1 MCTVSFIPSRNQY
14 FFTSSRDEHAGRPLA
29 VLPRQYSINGQ
40 KVLYPKDP
48 QAGGSWIAVHESGNT
63 AVLLNGAIQ
72 AHKPEP
78 PYRKSRGLILLDMIS
93 NPEPVQAFRDYDFHR
108 IEPFTIILFENKK
121 LWSGKWDGMNKLLLS
136 LNPHRPHI
144 WSSVTLY
151 DKPAIQ
157 KRENWFNKWLAEVP
171 NPETADIVR
180 FHQQGGDGDPTNDLL
195 MNRAGKLFT
204 NSISSIRLSGSAA
217 DFYYLDLR
225 NGETAEVFMP
235 FQKTISVNA

>member
-1 MCTVSFIPSRNQY
+1 
-14 FFTSSRDEHAGRPLA
+14 
-29 VLPRQYSINGQ
+29 
-40 KVLYPKDP
+40 
-48 QAGGSWIAVHESGNT
+48 
-63 AVLLNGAIQ
+63 
-72 AHKPEP
+72 
-78 PYRKSRGLILLDMIS
+78 
-93 NPEPVQAFRDYDFHR
+93 
-108 IEPFTIILFENKK
+108 
-121 LWSGKWDGMNKLLLS
+121 MNKVLLS

-171 NPETADIVR
+171 NPETGDIVQ
-180 FHQQGGDGDPTNDLL
+180 FHQKGGDGDPTNDLL